1 MKWTKLATMAVLSFL
16 AMYILMYLMVDTYGN
31 VYVNLDQLYM
41 VVAMTA
47 AMMLIEMVVMSS
59 MYGQE
64 VKMAV
69 AGLSIIALI
78 ASVLFIRSQVG
89 VSDKEFLR
97 SMIPHHG
104 AALLMCENADLKDP
118 EIKKLCADIIAGQ
131 QSQIDWMRAKL
142 QALE

>member
-1 MKWTKLATMAVLSFL
+1 MAVLSFL